1 MILYILLVVGSV
13 LTTLVASYIHHRFVM
28 GVRETEFYQY
38 IVPFMVGVA
47 FGVILSMLA
56 GMHSSLKEKE
66 RELKELAST
75 DPLTG
80 LPNKREILNYLSKE
94 VDIAKRKGSPLSV
107 AVLDL
112 DNFKQINDTYGHM
125 VGDRVLK
132 HLAGILRRNLRSSDM
147 VGRFGG
153 EEFVVVM
160 KDTDLET
167 AHRVMDRIRREVELA
182 NIEPVGSISVSIGV
196 AELGK
201 EEGSENLIIK
211 ADERLYRAKM
221 EGKNRVVS
229 A

>member
-1 MILYILLVVGSV
+1 
-13 LTTLVASYIHHRFVM
+13 M

-56 GMHSSLKEKE
+56 GIHSSLKEKE

-201 EEGSENLIIK
+201 EEESESLIIK